1 MHACMHTY
9 THTYIH
15 TCIYIYVYVYLYIGS
30 WNFRQGSSVGEL
42 KTAMARDNAS
52 NAGPHDFELG
62 IAGGSGRP
70 LANEVVGDA
79 Q

>member
-1 MHACMHTY
+1 M
-9 THTYIH
+9 
-15 TCIYIYVYVYLYIGS
+15 YVYLYIGS

-42 KTAMARDNAS
+42 KTAMARDTS

-62 IAGGSGRP
+62 IVGGSGRP